1 MANTATDFETLRS
14 VLASIQ
20 YQIDT
25 IQCFIKENEENNQTD
40 YSMKERTL
48 EEIFNLDPEQLT
60 NSDWIEVLLEL
71 NKSKLI
77 CNLKLEEMML
87 RLNTMS
93 SIEPEITFISV
104 MGNQVTR
111 KYFNDFLE
119 ISGCQS
125 LLGLWGA
132 VEELR
137 LAERDLWHQLAT
149 QIFYTY
155 VNRPVAALQ
164 LDKSVLRRIE
174 SFLVGDSGPDVFF
187 DIQEEALTILENEHY
202 TGFSQS
208 EFFSN
213 MILECKEMDFKESII
228 RPSVLEIIPKPQAID
243 QVDNSSLAKSRL
255 ELVEEQIIN
264 KIQAQKALKTSLKSD
279 SKVLQNIA
287 DEILSLEAEKS
298 EILLHLDQTESW
310 TANLGL
316 WQCRLHQLS
325 AVLNK
330 DIYLANLVVYVPQ
343 EHIHMNNDTPVRGP
357 HSWLVNRSLLDFH
370 MLQKRLQPY
379 FSWVRQLDLPPT
391 SKPIFGKL
399 SDKAHIDKA
408 KIQLQ
413 RFMDAILSDD
423 FVSGSEL
430 VYAFLS
436 PSPDHLKIVPEQEK
450 KNKFN
455 KLTQMF
461 KSSDLKLKDGN
472 EEDSIL
478 LEEFQDK
485 APDVKDTLAEPFYS
499 LISEI
504 FDLRGV
510 FKWLRKTLVTFVQ
523 ITFGRTI
530 SRQLSDTANWLVGE
544 VMVVYYLYMLKN
556 SIWKNGKL
564 KPAPE
569 NKTEE
574 QKMMTQVEAKDL
586 FLANVP
592 EIMTKVVGVQTAR
605 QGTEKVFDTLQDQML
620 NKHLLYTLLEA
631 FIKEFIPELNKTRV
645 ALQLKQFS

>member
-1 MANTATDFETLRS
+1 MENIVFLINLANTATDFETLRS

-213 MILECKEMDFKESII
+213 MILECKEMDFKS
-228 RPSVLEIIPKPQAID
+228 
-243 QVDNSSLAKSRL
+243 
-255 ELVEEQIIN
+255 
-264 KIQAQKALKTSLKSD
+264 
-279 SKVLQNIA
+279 
-287 DEILSLEAEKS
+287 
-298 EILLHLDQTESW
+298 
-310 TANLGL
+310 
-316 WQCRLHQLS
+316 
-325 AVLNK
+325 
-330 DIYLANLVVYVPQ
+330 
-343 EHIHMNNDTPVRGP
+343 
-357 HSWLVNRSLLDFH
+357 
-370 MLQKRLQPY
+370 
-379 FSWVRQLDLPPT
+379 
-391 SKPIFGKL
+391 
-399 SDKAHIDKA
+399 
-408 KIQLQ
+408 
-413 RFMDAILSDD
+413 
-423 FVSGSEL
+423 
-430 VYAFLS
+430 
-436 PSPDHLKIVPEQEK
+436 
-450 KNKFN
+450 
-455 KLTQMF
+455 
-461 KSSDLKLKDGN
+461 
-472 EEDSIL
+472 
-478 LEEFQDK
+478 
-485 APDVKDTLAEPFYS
+485 
-499 LISEI
+499 
-504 FDLRGV
+504 
-510 FKWLRKTLVTFVQ
+510 
-523 ITFGRTI
+523 
-530 SRQLSDTANWLVGE
+530 
-544 VMVVYYLYMLKN
+544 
-556 SIWKNGKL
+556 
-564 KPAPE
+564 
-569 NKTEE
+569 
-574 QKMMTQVEAKDL
+574 
-586 FLANVP
+586 
-592 EIMTKVVGVQTAR
+592 
-605 QGTEKVFDTLQDQML
+605 
-620 NKHLLYTLLEA
+620 
-631 FIKEFIPELNKTRV
+631 
-645 ALQLKQFS
+645 

>member
-1 MANTATDFETLRS
+1 MENIVFLINLANTATDFETLRS

-264 KIQAQKALKTSLKSD
+264 KIQAQKA
-279 SKVLQNIA
+279 
-287 DEILSLEAEKS
+287 
-298 EILLHLDQTESW
+298 
-310 TANLGL
+310 
-316 WQCRLHQLS
+316 
-325 AVLNK
+325 
-330 DIYLANLVVYVPQ
+330 
-343 EHIHMNNDTPVRGP
+343 
-357 HSWLVNRSLLDFH
+357 
-370 MLQKRLQPY
+370 
-379 FSWVRQLDLPPT
+379 
-391 SKPIFGKL
+391 
-399 SDKAHIDKA
+399 
-408 KIQLQ
+408 
-413 RFMDAILSDD
+413 
-423 FVSGSEL
+423 
-430 VYAFLS
+430 
-436 PSPDHLKIVPEQEK
+436 
-450 KNKFN
+450 
-455 KLTQMF
+455 
-461 KSSDLKLKDGN
+461 
-472 EEDSIL
+472 
-478 LEEFQDK
+478 
-485 APDVKDTLAEPFYS
+485 
-499 LISEI
+499 
-504 FDLRGV
+504 
-510 FKWLRKTLVTFVQ
+510 
-523 ITFGRTI
+523 
-530 SRQLSDTANWLVGE
+530 
-544 VMVVYYLYMLKN
+544 
-556 SIWKNGKL
+556 
-564 KPAPE
+564 
-569 NKTEE
+569 
-574 QKMMTQVEAKDL
+574 
-586 FLANVP
+586 
-592 EIMTKVVGVQTAR
+592 
-605 QGTEKVFDTLQDQML
+605 
-620 NKHLLYTLLEA
+620 
-631 FIKEFIPELNKTRV
+631 
-645 ALQLKQFS
+645 